1 MLHKP
6 SPTAIR
12 VLKGLAGKLNLA
24 GVEMRA
30 INYNV
35 TQRLLRNENSG
46 RSGTDKIQEILN
58 NISQLVLASIR
69 TGYKYI

>member
-24 GVEMRA
+24 GVGMRA

-58 NISQLVLASIR
+58 TISQLVLASIR